1 MARQTRRIIQPIII
15 GRLNDDEEIACVNSG
30 LRSEHFISVLGE
42 VRQLNIDTF
51 KKREEEWAD
60 GNITT
65 LNIATLI
72 MYQLTIER
80 VGIETADLALL
91 GARLGGAVLR
101 NLSEEGTVSL
111 ETSRQNLNSWR
122 VAEDGFGTV
131 YDGTDIDYSG
141 FSRLLGTE
149 AADGLAQVK
158 SPASR
163 TVCGAVIGLC
173 LIPGFED
180 QG

>member
-111 ETSRQNLNSWR
+111 ETSRQNLNS
-122 VAEDGFGTV
+122 
-131 YDGTDIDYSG
+131 
-141 FSRLLGTE
+141 
-149 AADGLAQVK
+149 
-158 SPASR
+158 
-163 TVCGAVIGLC
+163 
-173 LIPGFED
+173 
-180 QG
+180 